1 MKGKRTSKYKSII
14 GEEKSN
20 KFTNINL
27 VSEVTE
33 GKLIA
38 CNGSFIAA
46 SWNSTPGAVAILNTH
61 FPSNVKFNCPVL
73 KGHKNSVFDLEF
85 SPLKDTLLATGSDD
99 ATVKLWDIPKEGL
112 TQNINE
118 DLLTYKGHNRRVSFV
133 KFNPVAADVIASAST
148 DYTLQVWN
156 IVKGELYSKIEFGDI
171 PTSLD
176 WNPIGSLVGVT
187 NKKKTI
193 NIFDPREKKSILVTQ
208 IYESPRSPKFTW
220 VSENTFITTGFS
232 KQNVKELKLWDV
244 RKVKEDLKSEGEIQK
259 VVMDNLL
266 TVATPFYD
274 HESKLL
280 FTSAKGE
287 LTIKCYDLNDSII
300 YQNSDYKSKTPALSI
315 NMFERRV
322 LDYNKCEIDRFL
334 HYNNKKEL
342 NFISFCIARKNPEYE
357 PDLYPPVSIP
367 EAALTYDQWISGEN
381 KEPIKKQIHL
391 LDNQYVSKPE
401 NYISSNDNTNKDNKN
416 NIDTD
421 ALNKIKVIEEKV
433 NEKQKIYDDLL
444 KEKEDLDNKLK
455 EIRKKKE
462 EINDKLNAALKL
474 KAKKDEQ
481 KQKEIKENEEKEE
494 KEVEV
499 EPKEEAKQEQN
510 IIETSP
516 KEEAKQEQNIIE
528 TSPKEEAKQEQ
539 NIIETSLKEE
549 EKENEIKIESE
560 EIEDQKDENKVEINE
575 IHEEESKKEEIKI
588 EENIVEENQ
597 EIKIEE
603 NVLEQKVE
611 EQAQDQTIGEKNQDE
626 IKDELNEGEI
636 HIVEE
641 KVDEN
646 NNAE

>member
-1 MKGKRTSKYKSII
+1 M
-14 GEEKSN
+14 
-20 KFTNINL
+20 
-27 VSEVTE
+27 
-33 GKLIA
+33 
-38 CNGSFIAA
+38 
-46 SWNSTPGAVAILNTH
+46 
-61 FPSNVKFNCPVL
+61 
-73 KGHKNSVFDLEF
+73 
-85 SPLKDTLLATGSDD
+85 
-99 ATVKLWDIPKEGL
+99 
-112 TQNINE
+112 
-118 DLLTYKGHNRRVSFV
+118 
-133 KFNPVAADVIASAST
+133 
-148 DYTLQVWN
+148 
-156 IVKGELYSKIEFGDI
+156 
-171 PTSLD
+171 
-176 WNPIGSLVGVT
+176 
-187 NKKKTI
+187 
-193 NIFDPREKKSILVTQ
+193 TQ

-421 ALNKIKVIEEKV
+421 TLNKIKVIEEKV
-433 NEKQKIYDDLL
+433 NEKQKIYDNLL

-462 EINDKLNAALKL
+462 EIK
-474 KAKKDEQ
+474 
-481 KQKEIKENEEKEE
+481 KQKEIKENEE

-626 IKDELNEGEI
+626 IKDELNEGEV

-646 NNAE
+646 NNTE

>member
-421 ALNKIKVIEEKV
+421 TLNKIKVIEEKV
-433 NEKQKIYDDLL
+433 NEKQKIYDNLL

-455 EIRKKKE
+455 EIRKKKRR
-462 EINDKLNAALKL
+462 
-474 KAKKDEQ
+474 
-481 KQKEIKENEEKEE
+481 
-494 KEVEV
+494 
-499 EPKEEAKQEQN
+499 
-510 IIETSP
+510 
-516 KEEAKQEQNIIE
+516 
-528 TSPKEEAKQEQ
+528 
-539 NIIETSLKEE
+539 
-549 EKENEIKIESE
+549 
-560 EIEDQKDENKVEINE
+560 NK
-575 IHEEESKKEEIKI
+575 
-588 EENIVEENQ
+588 
-597 EIKIEE
+597 
-603 NVLEQKVE
+603 
-611 EQAQDQTIGEKNQDE
+611 
-626 IKDELNEGEI
+626 
-636 HIVEE
+636 
-641 KVDEN
+641 
-646 NNAE
+646 